1 MPPSTITP
9 LADRID
15 AALATGNVAAAIALS
30 RQALAQ
36 GDPDPFACNLVAWA
50 EVEAGN
56 LAVAETLLREGLGQT
71 PGEPGLLS
79 TLGLAL
85 RRQGRMREALMAL
98 DAAIAHAPGYA
109 AAWLERGFTLHQG
122 NSLKLAKASYLEAAR
137 LEPGRAAAF
146 AGAAAIAALVG
157 DRVEGRDLAGRAL
170 ASDPGDAVAHC
181 AIARCDIAD
190 GATGAAVERL
200 RTLLAIR
207 DLSADNRSAAQSLL
221 GDALARQEDPAGAI
235 AAWAAAKADLALRNP
250 RLAAMES
257 QLSIT
262 ERLAGHVAVEAGRW
276 QAPAVDKVGAP
287 HAFLLGYPR
296 SGTTLVENIL
306 ASIDGVSVLEELPTL
321 AAAESAFL
329 LPADGPQRLGGITAA
344 EAGHLRRAYW
354 QRVAAF
360 GVDRDADSGLF
371 VDMDPMKGLHLP
383 IIARL
388 FPDANVIVMRRDP
401 RDVVLSCARQNFA
414 ASPIALEFVTL
425 EHAARH
431 YDALMRLQLASLA
444 RMTNPVLELRYEA
457 LVADFDGVTRGLCS
471 FLGLPWSAALRDFGD
486 TARRRDVNTASVA
499 QVRAGLFNGGG
510 QWRRFRGEMGGVM
523 PILQPWISRFGYSD
537 EPDAAT

>member
-1 MPPSTITP
+1 MPPPTITP

-15 AALATGNVAAAIALS
+15 AALAIGDVVTAINLS
-30 RQALAQ
+30 RQALAM

-56 LAVAETLLREGLGQT
+56 HAAAEALLREGLGQT

-98 DAAIAHAPGYA
+98 DAAIAHAPDYA

-146 AGAAAIAALVG
+146 SGAAAIAALVG
-157 DRVEGRDLAGRAL
+157 DRAEARDLAGRAL
-170 ASDPGDAVAHC
+170 ASDPADPVAHC
-181 AIARCDIAD
+181 AVARCDIAD
-190 GATGAAVERL
+190 DAAGAAVARL
-200 RTLLAIR
+200 QTLLVTPE
-207 DLSADNRSAAQSLL
+207 LSAENRSAGQSLL
-221 GDALARQEDPAGAI
+221 GDALARLADPAGAV
-235 AAWAAAKADLALRNP
+235 AAWAAAKADLAARHP
-250 RLAAMES
+250 RLAALES

-262 ERLAGHVAVEAGRW
+262 ERVAGHVSASRTPWQVPAIDKTGR
-276 QAPAVDKVGAP
+276 P

-306 ASIDGVSVLEELPTL
+306 ASIDGVRVLEELPTL
-321 AAAESAFL
+321 AAADAAFL
-329 LPADGPQRLGGITAA
+329 LPADGPQRLDAVTATQA
-344 EAGHLRRAYW
+344 SQLHAAYW
-354 QRVAAF
+354 KRVAEF
-360 GVDRDADSGLF
+360 GAGDGAGAGLF

-388 FPDANVIVMRRDP
+388 FPAAHIIVMRRDP

-425 EHAARH
+425 ARAARH
-431 YDALMRLQLASLA
+431 YDAMMRLQQASLA
-444 RMTNPVLELRYEA
+444 RMSNPVLELRYEA
-457 LVADFDGVTRGLCS
+457 LVADFDGVTRGLCG
-471 FLGLPWSAALRDFGD
+471 FLGLPWSPALRDFGD

-510 QWRRFRGEMGGVM
+510 QWRRFRDEMAAIM
-523 PILQPWISRFGYSD
+523 PILQPWISTFGYAD
-537 EPDAAT
+537 APD